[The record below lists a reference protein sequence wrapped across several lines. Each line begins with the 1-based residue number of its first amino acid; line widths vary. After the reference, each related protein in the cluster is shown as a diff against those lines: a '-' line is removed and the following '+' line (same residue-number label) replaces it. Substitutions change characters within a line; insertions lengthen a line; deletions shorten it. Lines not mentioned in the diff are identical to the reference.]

1 MIRVHWEHY
10 KKVFEN
16 VVGHENVGWMA
27 KDLSGHIVN
36 ADDSGRFARM
46 VGLSQSELIGSTTAD
61 LPWSNLEENVR
72 LADSLVRLGEVR
84 EMTAIYWHPLAD
96 EWRRVVGAKWLEE
109 ESSEDTDS
117 TTLIYCMI
125 MNVSEFLGL
134 GKKVVELYAG
144 LAVDWKKEQIILN
157 SDIISRADL
166 VCLSYYLEHT
176 GQAEIAKTM
185 NVSLKTVER
194 RLARLKHILL
204 PMDKSCS
211 NLYELCRKHGIRSA
225 LEEKR
230 DWFDRLA
237 VIRSISN
244 GQWL

>member
-1 MIRVHWEHY
+1 MIRVHQEYY
-10 KKVFEN
+10 KKIFEN

-84 EMTAIYWHPLAD
+84 EMTVIYWHSLAD
-96 EWRRVVGAKWLEE
+96 EWRRVVGAKWLEKDA
-109 ESSEDTDS
+109 SEDTDS
-117 TTLIYCMI
+117 TALLYCMV
-125 MNVSEFLGL
+125 MDVSEFLGL
-134 GKKVVELYAG
+134 GKKVFELDAG
-144 LAVDWKKEQIILN
+144 LVVDWEKEQITLKD
-157 SDIISRADL
+157 DIISRADL

-176 GQAEIAKTM
+176 GQAEIAKKM
-185 NVSLKTVER
+185 HVSLKTIER
-194 RLARLKHILL
+194 RLARVRQILL
-204 PMDKSCS
+204 PMDKSCP
-211 NLYELCRKHGIRSA
+211 NLYELCRKYGIRSA